1 HPLPRRE
8 AADSPGVRDAP
19 LARAARGGRDGPAR
33 AGPLHRRQR
42 RRPPDAG
49 ALPEGHRRQE
59 VRGGRRR
66 DERPDPA
73 VALRLL
79 SRDRAGRRDALRAG
93 PRDRRRRGPDLRV
106 GRFPGEGPRAGP
118 GRAGRPARR
127 DERRRVWLRDGL
139 QLQHATAGRRSARG
153 RQPVHDRA
161 PPGDVRG
168 PGGGGDTPMSQTFQG
183 SFVAMVTPFRNGQV
197 DEAKLRELVE
207 LHVANGTDGLIPC
220 GTNGESPSLNHDEH
234 RRVVEIV
241 IEAAHGRIRVVAGT
255 GSNSTTEAIDLTK
268 HAERAGAA
276 GALVVNPYYNKPTQE
291 GLYRHFRAVAESVAI
306 PILVYNIQ
314 SRTAVNVET
323 DTLARLVR
331 DVRNIVGVK
340 EASGSL
346 DQMSQVIAACGPD
359 FSVLSGDDNVTLPLL
374 AIGGSG
380 VVSVIAN
387 IVPRETADLVHAA
400 LDGDWKRA
408 RDLHYRLFPLA
419 RAAFLETNPIPIKE
433 AMAMAG
439 MLEPEFRLPM
449 CRMSDAN
456 REKLRAIL
464 KSYALVK

>member
-1 HPLPRRE
+1 
-8 AADSPGVRDAP
+8 
-19 LARAARGGRDGPAR
+19 
-33 AGPLHRRQR
+33 
-42 RRPPDAG
+42 
-49 ALPEGHRRQE
+49 
-59 VRGGRRR
+59 
-66 DERPDPA
+66 
-73 VALRLL
+73 
-79 SRDRAGRRDALRAG
+79 
-93 PRDRRRRGPDLRV
+93 
-106 GRFPGEGPRAGP
+106 
-118 GRAGRPARR
+118 
-127 DERRRVWLRDGL
+127 
-139 QLQHATAGRRSARG
+139 
-153 RQPVHDRA
+153 
-161 PPGDVRG
+161 
-168 PGGGGDTPMSQTFQG
+168 MSQTFQG
-183 SFVAMVTPFRNGQV
+183 SFVAMVTPFRNGKV

-207 LHVANGTDGLIPC
+207 FHVTNGTDGLIPC
-220 GTNGESPSLNHDEH
+220 GTTGESPTLSHDEH
-234 RRVVEIV
+234 HHVVELV
-241 IEAAHGRIRVVAGT
+241 IEAARGRIRVVAGT
-255 GSNSTTEAIDLTK
+255 GSYATADAIEMTK

-306 PILVYNIQ
+306 P
-314 SRTAVNVET
+314 VET
-323 DTLARLVR
+323 DTMARLAR
-331 DVRNIVGVK
+331 DVNNIVGVK

-359 FSVLSGDDNVTLPLL
+359 FSVLSGDDNITLPLL

-387 IVPRETADLVHAA
+387 IVPRETAELVHAA

-439 MLEPEFRLPM
+439 MIEPEFRLPM

-464 KSYALVK
+464 KPYGLIK

>member
-1 HPLPRRE
+1 
-8 AADSPGVRDAP
+8 
-19 LARAARGGRDGPAR
+19 
-33 AGPLHRRQR
+33 
-42 RRPPDAG
+42 
-49 ALPEGHRRQE
+49 
-59 VRGGRRR
+59 
-66 DERPDPA
+66 
-73 VALRLL
+73 
-79 SRDRAGRRDALRAG
+79 
-93 PRDRRRRGPDLRV
+93 
-106 GRFPGEGPRAGP
+106 
-118 GRAGRPARR
+118 
-127 DERRRVWLRDGL
+127 
-139 QLQHATAGRRSARG
+139 
-153 RQPVHDRA
+153 
-161 PPGDVRG
+161 
-168 PGGGGDTPMSQTFQG
+168 MSQIFQG
-183 SFVAMVTPFRNGQV
+183 SFVAMVTPFRNGKV

-207 LHVANGTDGLIPC
+207 FHITNGTDGLIPC
-220 GTNGESPSLNHDEH
+220 GTTGEAPSLGHDEH
-234 RRVVEIV
+234 HRVVELV
-241 IEAAHGRIRVVAGT
+241 IEAARGRIRVVAGT
-255 GSNSTTEAIDLTK
+255 GSYSTSDAIEMTK

-323 DTLARLVR
+323 DTMARLAR
-331 DVRNIVGVK
+331 DVKNIVGVK

-387 IVPRETADLVHAA
+387 IVPRETAEFVHAA

-408 RDLHYRLFPLA
+408 RELHYRLFPLA

-439 MLEPEFRLPM
+439 MIEPEFRLPM

-456 REKLRAIL
+456 RAQLRAIL
-464 KSYALVK
+464 KAYALVT

>member
-1 HPLPRRE
+1 
-8 AADSPGVRDAP
+8 
-19 LARAARGGRDGPAR
+19 
-33 AGPLHRRQR
+33 
-42 RRPPDAG
+42 
-49 ALPEGHRRQE
+49 
-59 VRGGRRR
+59 
-66 DERPDPA
+66 
-73 VALRLL
+73 
-79 SRDRAGRRDALRAG
+79 
-93 PRDRRRRGPDLRV
+93 
-106 GRFPGEGPRAGP
+106 
-118 GRAGRPARR
+118 
-127 DERRRVWLRDGL
+127 
-139 QLQHATAGRRSARG
+139 
-153 RQPVHDRA
+153 
-161 PPGDVRG
+161 
-168 PGGGGDTPMSQTFQG
+168 MSQTFQG
-183 SFVAMVTPFRNGQV
+183 SFVAMVTPFRNGKV

-207 LHVANGTDGLIPC
+207 FHISNGTDGLIPC
-220 GTNGESPSLNHDEH
+220 GTTGESPTLSHDEH
-234 RRVVEIV
+234 HRVVELV
-241 IEAAHGRIRVVAGT
+241 IEAARGRIRVVAGT
-255 GSNSTTEAIDLTK
+255 GSYSTADAIEMTK

-306 PILVYNIQ
+306 PILLYNIQ
-314 SRTAVNVET
+314 SRTAINVET
-323 DTLARLVR
+323 DTMARLAR
-331 DVRNIVGVK
+331 DVKNIAGVK

-359 FSVLSGDDNVTLPLL
+359 FSVLSGDDNITLPLL

-456 REKLRAIL
+456 RDKLRAIL
-464 KSYALVK
+464 KPYGLIK

>member
-1 HPLPRRE
+1 
-8 AADSPGVRDAP
+8 
-19 LARAARGGRDGPAR
+19 
-33 AGPLHRRQR
+33 
-42 RRPPDAG
+42 
-49 ALPEGHRRQE
+49 
-59 VRGGRRR
+59 
-66 DERPDPA
+66 
-73 VALRLL
+73 
-79 SRDRAGRRDALRAG
+79 
-93 PRDRRRRGPDLRV
+93 
-106 GRFPGEGPRAGP
+106 
-118 GRAGRPARR
+118 
-127 DERRRVWLRDGL
+127 
-139 QLQHATAGRRSARG
+139 
-153 RQPVHDRA
+153 
-161 PPGDVRG
+161 
-168 PGGGGDTPMSQTFQG
+168 MSQTFQG
-183 SFVAMVTPFRNGQV
+183 SFVAMVTPFRNGKV

-207 LHVANGTDGLIPC
+207 FHIAHGTDGLIPC
-220 GTNGESPSLNHDEH
+220 GTTGESPGLTHDEH
-234 RRVVEIV
+234 RRIVEVV
-241 IEAAHGRIRVVAGT
+241 IEAARGRIRVVPGT
-255 GSNSTTEAIDLTK
+255 GSNSTAEAIGLTK

-323 DTLARLVR
+323 DTLVRLVR
-331 DVRNIVGVK
+331 DVASVVGVK

-359 FSVLSGDDNVTLPLL
+359 FSVLSGDDNITLPLL

-464 KSYALVK
+464 KPYALVK